1 MPTGGRLMEERG
13 SHEGWPRG
21 AAVIGAGTMGLGVAE
36 CFAAAGIRVL
46 LTDATPE
53 LTREAKRRLVQ
64 RARGHADAGL
74 LAEGAVGRVEA
85 VETADDV
92 AGAGGDVE
100 LVFEAV
106 RGDIG

>member
-1 MPTGGRLMEERG
+1 MEERR
-13 SHEGWPRG
+13 SHRGWPRG
-21 AAVIGAGTMGLGVAE
+21 AAIIGAGTMGLGVAE
-36 CFAAAGIRVL
+36 CFAASGIRVL

-64 RARGHADAGL
+64 RARGHADGGL

-92 AGAGGDVE
+92 AGDIGDVG

-106 RGDIG
+106 P